1 MSDAHA
7 AADAKPLKTWS
18 HLQKARKRPNEYSIV
33 STNLHFST
41 DVPECP
47 WELDPA
53 LPVNAWFREHREGSP
68 LGHPDWDAFR
78 DPDEL
83 VYRTYNIQ
91 QDGQEHYVDGLLE
104 DFAEREHDAGLER
117 EWLATLALLYTPSRY
132 LLHGLQMGSAY
143 LVQMAPASTI
153 SNCAIFQAGDCLR
166 WLSHTAYRTR
176 ELANAWS
183 DQGFAERER
192 QHWETA
198 PAWQGFRELIER
210 ALVAYDWGEA
220 FVALNLVARPA
231 ADEVLFRELGRAA
244 RDYRDDLLSL
254 MCESALRDSERQR
267 RWSGALVEFALGE
280 EGNRQVLE
288 DWLTRWVPLGD
299 RAIDA
304 WCAALPGADDPAAQA
319 RAAAA
324 TFRTGLGLSR

>member
-1 MSDAHA
+1 MSDSSVETKS
-7 AADAKPLKTWS
+7 KPLKTWS

-41 DVPECP
+41 DVPDCP
-47 WELDPA
+47 WELDA
-53 LPVNAWFREHREGSP
+53 ELPVNRWFRQYREGSP
-68 LGHPDWDAFR
+68 FKHSDWDGFR

-117 EWLATLALLYTPSRY
+117 EWLECLTTLYTPSRY

-176 ELANAWS
+176 ELANTWP
-183 DQGFAERER
+183 DLGFAGQER
-192 QHWETA
+192 QHWEERSE
-198 PAWQGFRELIER
+198 WQGFRELVER
-210 ALVAYDWGEA
+210 LLVAYDWGES
-220 FVALNLVARPA
+220 FVALNLVAKPA
-231 ADEVLFRELGRAA
+231 ADEVLFRTLGRVA

-254 MCESALRDSERQR
+254 MCESALRDSDRQR
-267 RWSGALVEFALGE
+267 RWTQALVEFALQE
-280 EGNRQVLE
+280 SGNRDVLNG
-288 DWLTRWVPLGD
+288 WLGHWVPLAD

-304 WCAALPGADDPAAQA
+304 WCSGLPGEPHLAADART
-319 RAAAA
+319 RAAA
-324 TFRTGLGLSR
+324 FRESLGLAV